1 MNEVKAHDLDL
12 QLIKAIIVKGTP
24 EEAAVAIFQAGLIK
38 IEDPMT
44 LRWELMAKA
53 MNEVAALI
61 GRVNED
67 ITEEIARQRYMLFA
81 MKYVMDKKHKAYK
94 ENPIYEVEAEKVY
107 ISESGFLF
115 RVLGK
120 ARHGQDCS
128 EMMIHYTNLEPT
140 ADMPAGEKWVIAESI
155 FLKRFYE
162 VGQWRSLS
170 VTRRNVT

>member
-1 MNEVKAHDLDL
+1 MNEDELRARGYDPHIVKVH
-12 QLIKAIIVKGTP
+12 IVKGTA
-24 EEAAVAIFQAGLIK
+24 EEAAAAILWASLIK
-38 IEDPMT
+38 IEGPMSRSWS
-44 LRWELMAKA
+44 LLAKT
-53 MNEVAALI
+53 MNEVAFLI
-61 GRVNED
+61 GRNDSD
-67 ITEEIARQRYMLFA
+67 ITEDIARRQYVVFA
-81 MKYVMDKKHKAYK
+81 KSCAVDKLHRPYK
-94 ENPIYEVEAEKVY
+94 GSAIYEIEDNQTY

-162 VGQWRSLS
+162 VGNGSL
-170 VTRRNVT
+170 